1 MNLVDPDGR
10 KLRITGEQKDETLK
24 LLSKLYGGELNFE
37 EDFVTITVE
46 PEKYNKKSKL
56 IAEIINSEN
65 IIVELWTIKGNKIED
80 EYGVHDFCGGAFLG
94 SETKDSKVYTKQ
106 AINLDILCKIDN
118 FGGDMGDS
126 FMHELSESYHGGV
139 YAYNYG
145 IAKIKPAY
153 TNEINEVYKYAH
165 EEAFPTKRVRTKF
178 VNYKG
183 QEVFGEELFY
193 KRYWI
198 IKYNSREYK
207 IDSVYNTPKLIKK
220 KR

>member
-37 EDFVTITVE
+37 EDFVTITNE
-46 PEKYNKKSKL
+46 PKQYNTNSKL
-56 IAEIINSEN
+56 ISEIINNEN
-65 IIVELWTIKGNKIED
+65 IIVELWTTNGKLTQD
-80 EYGVHDFCGGAFLG
+80 GVLFCGGAFLG